1 MDIFDFDNVKI
12 TKSPCEVK
20 LNQATIG
27 LNRIEFS
34 FSTPSWSITNDF
46 LFSNA
51 KIKVYIDLLT
61 DSIKFISI

>member
-1 MDIFDFDNVKI
+1 MDIFDFDNEKI
-12 TKSPCEVK
+12 TKGSCEVT
-20 LNQATIG
+20 LNKATIG

-46 LFSNA
+46 SFKNA

-61 DSIKFISI
+61 DSIKFMSI